1 MESSCRRLS
10 SPVRLVA
17 ACLLVGGC
25 ALLCGCQTAAPI
37 HVWAPPRIDSAVGK
51 RIAIA
56 PLTGDPQIA
65 GPLRAA
71 MLRSQ
76 PRDAGREVVAIDA
89 TRLPDDQKIRLV
101 SATEGEPSD
110 ITIVSLARR
119 AGIDYVLMGDVLQ
132 SPHSRRVDRYGV
144 PNDLAQDI
152 PMANGRSA
160 NPLNPSDLGSDAASV
175 ADPPLGIGQDEL
187 LRVSW
192 NLIDVRRGTPLSGQ
206 PVVTR
211 RDPSRPISMAIDE
224 AAEAA
229 WELVIPH
236 VVRDQA
242 ELAAPRMASG
252 SGGIRR
258 GNEAAASGDWN
269 RAEQLWSDVLR
280 KHPKSHAAMH
290 NLAVAAVARQD
301 YSEARRQIAAA
312 LAAKSSPLYQTTAV
326 WIERR
331 QRDYHI
337 AFGLPD
343 PPEGWA
349 ATRR

>member
-1 MESSCRRLS
+1 MESSCRLLP
-10 SPVRLVA
+10 SPVRLAA
-17 ACLLVGGC
+17 ACLVVGGC
-25 ALLCGCQTAAPI
+25 VSLCGCQTAAPI

-51 RIAIA
+51 RVAIA

-71 MLRSQ
+71 MLRLQ
-76 PRDAGREVVAIDA
+76 PRDVGREVVAIDA

-101 SATEGEPSD
+101 SATDGEPSD
-110 ITIVSLARR
+110 ITIISLARR
-119 AGIDYVLMGDVLQ
+119 AGVDYVLMGDVLQ
-132 SPHSRRVDRYGV
+132 SPHNRRADRYGM
-144 PNDLAQDI
+144 PNDLAQNI
-152 PMANGRSA
+152 PMANGRTP
-160 NPLNPSDLGSDAASV
+160 NPLNPRSLGSEGPSMDDAAL
-175 ADPPLGIGQDEL
+175 AFGQDEL

-192 NLIDVRRGTPLSGQ
+192 NLIDVRQGTPLSGQ

-211 RDPSRPISMAIDE
+211 RAPDQPISRAIDE

-242 ELAAPRMASG
+242 ELTAPRMALG
-252 SGGIRR
+252 AGDIRR
-258 GNEAAASGDWN
+258 GNEAAAAGDWN
-269 RAEQLWSDVLR
+269 RAEQIWSEVLR
-280 KHPKSHAAMH
+280 KHPKNHAAMH
-290 NLAVAAVARQD
+290 NLSVAAVARQD
-301 YSEARRQIAAA
+301 YSAARLRIAGA
-312 LAAKSSPLYQTTAV
+312 LAAKSSPLYQSTAV

-337 AFGLPD
+337 AFNLPD